1 MTDTAGVRRLFD
13 EVAWEYD
20 RHLPF
25 FATFGRE
32 LAGWCGL
39 RRGQRVLDVAAGRGA
54 ITLPAAR
61 AVGPR
66 GLVVAVDN
74 APNMRGA
81 LARDC
86 GDLPQIKICGM
97 DAHRLAFPDASFDV
111 VTCGFAFHIMHDP
124 EQVIAEAYRVLRP
137 GGLLAFS
144 TPGPGKPDS
153 RWDFDE
159 LVRDVGERASEER
172 TRSSVEAAPE
182 LSTPPPR
189 PLPEICA
196 EAGFAGI
203 EQRTVQQPSALRD
216 PQHYWDCADVP
227 RVARSRLLPR
237 PAAGGRVPDQA
248 VRGPGADGGRR
259 RRSPSATA
267 PPSLAPASRP
277 EAQPGPATSPHPC
290 PLPQRLARRDTKSPE
305 HGVCKQRAVISCARL
320 RARPAPVPPDLGR
333 TIRLRP

>member
-13 EVAWEYD
+13 EVAGEYD

-39 RRGQRVLDVAAGRGA
+39 RPGQRVLDVAAGRGA

-74 APNMRGA
+74 APNMCAA
-81 LARDC
+81 LARDR

-111 VTCGFAFHIMHDP
+111 VTCGLAFHIMDDP
-124 EQVIAEAYRVLRP
+124 ERAIAESYRVLRP

-144 TPGPGKPDS
+144 EPAPGKPDS
-153 RWDFDE
+153 RWDFYGE
-159 LVRDVGERASEER
+159 LIRDVGERARAER
-172 TRSSVEAAPE
+172 SRRSGAEAAPE
-182 LSTPPPR
+182 LSTDLPR
-189 PLPEICA
+189 PLPELCA

-203 EQRTVQQPSALRD
+203 ERRTVEQTSALRD
-216 PQHYWDCADVP
+216 PQHYWDWLTSHGWRGFVYSLGPQLADEF
-227 RVARSRLLPR
+227 RARLF
-237 PAAGGRVPDQA
+237 AGLAPMA
-248 VRGPGADGGRR
+248 ADGGITV
-259 RRSPSATA
+259 S
-267 PPSLAPASRP
+267 
-277 EAQPGPATSPHPC
+277 
-290 PLPQRLARRDTKSPE
+290 
-305 HGVCKQRAVISCARL
+305 HGAAFT
-320 RARPAPVPPDLGR
+320 RARKPSRGAAGPGDQSPTPARSLSD
-333 TIRLRP
+333 